1 MADTTAPLENAKD
14 RYEVFVIEQ
23 RGIDYIPPQQRV
35 VKPADLFWMWMGTI
49 SGPFYLIYGSLLIVT
64 GLNFVQAAVL
74 IVIGNI
80 ISFIPM
86 GLASLPGP
94 AAGTGAFAAS
104 RAAYGPNANRA
115 VGVFNWLT
123 LLGYEST
130 DLAVIVLAVLAL
142 TNKFGL
148 GSSTGL
154 KVVVML
160 LALAIQLPLPL
171 YGHATIVRA
180 LKWLSY
186 IFIPGAILL
195 AILIAPKVH
204 ATAGAPAGF
213 VPFTIAVALVL
224 SGGGIGW
231 CAQASDYSRY
241 ISDKAS
247 RWSVFFWTA
256 FGGMV
261 PAIGLELIGAAV
273 TTTVPS
279 ASDLISGLPSALP
292 GWFVVPFL
300 ILVILSVY
308 AGNTLDLYSSG
319 LTLQAIGIKIRR
331 WQAVIVDLVVSGIA
345 LFVIIF
351 SQRFNTLLTDFLLLQ
366 LIWVTPWATIFVV
379 DYFLRGASYDPLA
392 LFQTAKGLYWRNG
405 GVHMPAVIAQIAGSI
420 AAALFI
426 DTPVFVGP
434 LSNKFG
440 GADFNVFAG
449 AAVAGI
455 VYFALAYRTVPAE
468 GRAATGERE
477 KLEKAVIAPKAI
489 QSTTS

>member
-1 MADTTAPLENAKD
+1 MAEGASQMATANEK
-14 RYEVFVIEQ
+14 YEVFVIEQ
-23 RGIDYIPPQQRV
+23 RGIDYIPPQQRFA
-35 VKPADLFWMWMGTI
+35 KAADLFWMWMGTI
-49 SGPFYLIYGSLLIVT
+49 SGPFYLIYGSLLIVV
-64 GLNFVQAAVL
+64 GLNLAQAAAL

-86 GLASLPGP
+86 GLASLPGQ
-94 AAGTGAFAAS
+94 ASGTGAFATS

-142 TNKFGL
+142 SGKFGL
-148 GSSTGL
+148 GTSNGL
-154 KVVVML
+154 KVAVML

-171 YGHATIVRA
+171 YGHATIVKA
-180 LKWLSY
+180 LRILSY

-195 AILIAPKVH
+195 AILIAPKVQV
-204 ATAGAPAGF
+204 AAGSPAGF
-213 VPFTIAVALVL
+213 VPFTIAIALVL

-241 ISDKAS
+241 ISDKAP
-247 RWSVFFWTA
+247 RWSVFFWTTVGA
-256 FGGMV
+256 MV

-300 ILVILSVY
+300 LLVILSVY

-319 LTLQAIGIKIRR
+319 LTLQAIGIRIRR
-331 WQAVIVDLVVSGIA
+331 WQAVIVDLVVSGVA
-345 LFVIIF
+345 LFIIIF
-351 SQRFNTLLTDFLLLQ
+351 SQSFNTLLTNFLLLQ

-379 DYFLRGASYDPLA
+379 DYLLRGASYDPLS
-392 LFQTAKGLYWRNG
+392 LLKVAKGLYWRNG
-405 GVHMPAVIAQIAGSI
+405 GVHIPGAVAQVSGSI

-426 DTPVFVGP
+426 NTPAFVGP
-434 LSNKFG
+434 LSNRIG
-440 GADFNVFAG
+440 GADFNVVAG
-449 AAVAGI
+449 ALVAGV
-455 VYFALAYRTVPAE
+455 VYFALAYRTVPQE
-468 GRAATGERE
+468 GLAAKGERE
-477 KLEKAVIAPKAI
+477 RLEETVVATKPVG
-489 QSTTS
+489 SLT